1 MTMGI
6 KKKIAFIG
14 GLTTFAGDVQ
24 GFKKLYRNILVNGGT
39 HDLEAVHVCAN
50 AYCTPAAAYKQVE
63 LAPGLHE
70 AKALKDQLNRH
81 TFLTFEDMAKMS
93 QADVYCIQ
101 STFGSTAPYR
111 VYDPATIFNKNIML
125 TIKNYI
131 NSMAAGFAS
140 AHGKKL
146 IVLESG
152 TLSRLRANF
161 SKVSKNYLDHFP
173 LYSRM
178 GLNHW
183 CYNKA
188 KWCNPDLTPD
198 SRPIKLDRFIATI
211 AKEKSYYPITNVY
224 NHKWRNNQDGY
235 ILIIG
240 GLEGDP
246 THSYRSVR
254 EYISESYHAIRETS
268 DRAVAFKPHPF
279 STEKNADICAEY
291 DIAIMDN
298 KRPLSTI
305 QDECY
310 CTIIDNST
318 SVFEL
323 INLGIPCVC
332 SPSSF
337 AAPLGNTNL
346 SNVDNLYYASSEEVL
361 KWYQDMAYTEFSD
374 LELYR
379 ADMCKY
385 VRELID

>member
-1 MTMGI
+1 MGI

-14 GLTTFAGDVQ
+14 GLTTFTGDVQ
-24 GFKKLYRNILVNGGT
+24 GFKKLYRNVLVYGES
-39 HDLEAVHVCAN
+39 HDLEAVHVCAD
-50 AYCTPAAAYKQVE
+50 AYCTPAASYRQIE
-63 LAPGLHE
+63 LVPGLHE
-70 AKALKDQLNRH
+70 AKTLKEKLNRH

-111 VYDPATIFNKNIML
+111 VYDPSSIFNKNIML

-131 NSMAAGFAS
+131 NSIAAKFAS
-140 AHGKKL
+140 ANGKKL

-161 SKVSKNYLDHFP
+161 SKASKNYLDHLP

-183 CYNKA
+183 CHDKA
-188 KWCNPDLTPD
+188 KWCSPDFTPGTR
-198 SRPIKLDRFIATI
+198 SLKLDRFISTVVR
-211 AKEKSYYPITNVY
+211 EKGYDPVTNVY
-224 NHKWRNNQDGY
+224 DHKWRNNQEGY
-235 ILIIG
+235 ILIVG

-246 THSYRSVR
+246 THSYKSVR

-268 DRAVAFKPHPF
+268 NRAIAFKPHPF
-279 STEKNADICAEY
+279 SSEKNEDICAEY
-291 DIAIMDN
+291 GIAMVDN
-298 KRPLSTI
+298 RKTLSTI
-305 QDECY
+305 QGECY
-310 CTIIDNST
+310 CAVIDNST

-332 SPSSF
+332 SLASF

-346 SNVDNLYYASSEEVL
+346 LNVDKLYYASSEEVL

-385 VRELID
+385 IRELID

>member
-1 MTMGI
+1 MGI

-14 GLTTFAGDVQ
+14 GLTTFTGDVQ
-24 GFKKLYRNILVNGGT
+24 GFKKLYRNVLVYGES
-39 HDLEAVHVCAN
+39 HDLEAVHVCAD
-50 AYCTPAAAYKQVE
+50 AYCTPAASYRQIE
-63 LAPGLHE
+63 LVPGLHE
-70 AKALKDQLNRH
+70 AKTLKEKLNRH

-111 VYDPATIFNKNIML
+111 VYDPSSIFNKNIML

-131 NSMAAGFAS
+131 NSIAAKFAS
-140 AHGKKL
+140 ANGKKL

-161 SKVSKNYLDHFP
+161 SKASKNYLDHLP

-183 CYNKA
+183 CHDKA
-188 KWCNPDLTPD
+188 KWCSPDFTPGTR
-198 SRPIKLDRFIATI
+198 SLKLDRFISTVVR
-211 AKEKSYYPITNVY
+211 EKGYDPVTNVY
-224 NHKWRNNQDGY
+224 DHKWRNNQEGY
-235 ILIIG
+235 ILIVG

-246 THSYRSVR
+246 THSYKSVR
-254 EYISESYHAIRETS
+254 EYISESYRAIRETS
-268 DRAVAFKPHPF
+268 NRAIAFKPHPF
-279 STEKNADICAEY
+279 SSEKNEDICAEY
-291 DIAIMDN
+291 GIAIMDN
-298 KRPLSTI
+298 KRPLSAI
-305 QDECY
+305 QGECY
-310 CTIIDNST
+310 CAVIDNST

-332 SPSSF
+332 SLASF

-346 SNVDNLYYASSEEVL
+346 LNVDKLYYASSEEVL

-385 VRELID
+385 IRELID